1 MPGSVVDQD
10 LEGKKMKNGQKVK
23 KNPNPSLIF
32 KFSVKM
38 LFKCLIITDIC
49 LFSDLGWLNMN
60 P

>member
-10 LEGKKMKNGQKVK
+10 LEGKNEKWPKRY

-38 LFKCLIITDIC
+38 LFKSLLRTD
-49 LFSDLGWLNMN
+49 LS
-60 P
+60 

>member
-10 LEGKKMKNGQKVK
+10 LEGKNKEWPKRY

-38 LFKCLIITDIC
+38 LFESLLRTD
-49 LFSDLGWLNMN
+49 LS
-60 P
+60 